1 MSPVANTKD
10 ECPNIGA
17 EDDDNAV
24 DDNQAGEESQEE
36 KPEPDEDVDLFVDCN
51 RMGLLSKH
59 VHCPGEMLLKLM
71 CSSYVGG
78 GGGGVIF
85 NLKK

>member
-10 ECPNIGA
+10 ECPNIGT

>member
-10 ECPNIGA
+10 ECPNIRA

-51 RMGLLSKH
+51 RVSLCLNLWKRNRELKH
-59 VHCPGEMLLKLM
+59 YDDKN
-71 CSSYVGG
+71 SD
-78 GGGGVIF
+78 
-85 NLKK
+85 